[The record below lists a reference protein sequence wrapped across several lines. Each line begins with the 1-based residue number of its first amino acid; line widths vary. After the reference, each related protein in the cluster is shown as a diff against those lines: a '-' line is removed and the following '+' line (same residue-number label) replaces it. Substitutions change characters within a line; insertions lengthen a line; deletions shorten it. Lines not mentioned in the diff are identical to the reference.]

1 MTDTSLKDLGEKGT
15 IDKLEGTSKPLLELE
30 VFLVWRKHKGV
41 LPANCTWPHSI
52 LRGAVQ
58 VGCG

>member
-30 VFLVWRKHKGV
+30 ERKCPCSNIHATTRTR
-41 LPANCTWPHSI
+41 PDFS
-52 LRGAVQ
+52 
-58 VGCG
+58 